1 MDYGFGVP
9 TRGPYVCAASAGR
22 PRRWRRGDGIQL
34 HRRLRPHSGGAPHR
48 LHLPLQRKRHVHRLG
63 VRRMPGAAYPPSLP
77 GRPHHQECGLLS
89 SVMVV
94 PHRNPVHAAKIL
106 STIDNLSGGR
116 LTVGCGAG
124 WMREEFEAIGTP
136 PFDNRGSVSDEYI
149 RVFKELWTSDAPA
162 FEGKYASFS
171 DIIFSPQPIQKPHPP
186 HLDRRRK
193 PRRAA
198 PGGSPGRCLVSHR
211 QQPHL
216 SLADRPAAFRS
227 HPPSSRL
234 RRTVR
239 TRPRG
244 DRPRFQ
250 RPAGTTKK
258 RPALAPDGE
267 RLTFTGTPQQ
277 IAEDILS
284 FQELGVRHLMLGF
297 QAPTLDQ
304 TLARMGYFASEIM
317 PLTMG

>member
-9 TRGPYVCAASAGR
+9 TRGPMSAPQALAALATGGEEMGFSYIGVADHIVVA
-22 PRRWRRGDGIQL
+22 RRIDSTYPYSESGTFTGWESGECLEQL
-34 HRRLRPHSGGAPHR
+34 TL
-48 LHLPLQRKRHVHRLG
+48 LG
-63 VRRMPGAAYPPSLP
+63 YLAAHTT
-77 GRPHHQECGLLS
+77 RARLLS

-94 PHRNPVHAAKIL
+94 PHRNPVHTAKIL

-116 LTVGCGAG
+116 LTVGCGVG

-149 RVFKELWTSDAPA
+149 RVFKELWTSDAPT
-162 FEGKYASFS
+162 FDGRYAGFS
-171 DIIFSPQPIQKPHPP
+171 NIIFSPQPVQKPHPP
-186 HLDRRRK
+186 LWIGGES
-193 PRRAA
+193 PAALRRAA
-198 PGGSPGRCLVSHR
+198 RLGDAWYPIGSNPTYPLQTV
-211 QQPHL
+211 QQL
-216 SLADRPAAFRS
+216 SEAI
-227 HPPSSRL
+227 SRL
-234 RRTVR
+234 HGYAEGFGRDPAEIDLAFSAGWYNEKEARTG
-239 TRPRG
+239 PG
-244 DRPRFQ
+244 S
-250 RPAGTTKK
+250 
-258 RPALAPDGE
+258 E

-304 TLARMGYFASEIM
+304 TLERMGYFASEIM